1 MDVACIGLLVAD
13 IFGKPIDEIPEFNR
27 LVLFDTVEV
36 HTGGCAA
43 NTGRDLVKLGLKVGV
58 GGCVGKDLFG
68 RFMIDELTAAG
79 LDTAG
84 IVADS
89 TTNTAVTFALISSD
103 GRRRFITNLGGN
115 NVYSEKH
122 IDLSQYNG
130 ARVLHVAGTLLLASL
145 DGEPLSRVLSAA
157 KKDGFITSIDTVF
170 RNKTDCFELFR
181 PSFPYM
187 DIFIPSIEEAEKIT
201 GKTSV
206 HDIIHFFDPFK
217 IPIVGVK
224 LGEKGCYLKR
234 GEEEVFVPAF
244 DVEPVDVSGAGDAFF
259 AGFIYAY
266 LQGWDLEAMGKFGN
280 AVAACAIKAIGCTEG
295 VTGVEA
301 AMDVMN
307 HCPVKK
313 IMLE

>member
-13 IFGKPIDEIPEFNR
+13 VFGKPIDSIPDYNR
-27 LVLFDTVEV
+27 LVLFDTLEL

-68 RFMIDELTAAG
+68 RFMIDELTSAG
-79 LDTAG
+79 LDTRG
-84 IVADS
+84 IVEDT
-89 TTNTAVTFALISSD
+89 TTNTSVTFAMVSSD
-103 GRRRFITNLGGN
+103 GRRRFLTNLGGN

-122 IDLSQYNG
+122 IDLSLYKG
-130 ARVLHVAGTLLLASL
+130 ARVLHVAGVLLLASF
-145 DGEPLSRVLSAA
+145 DGEPLGRVLSSA
-157 KKDGFITSIDTVF
+157 KKNGFITSLDTVF
-170 RNKTDCFELFR
+170 RNKTDCFDLLR
-181 PSFPYM
+181 PAFPYL
-187 DIFIPSIEEAEKIT
+187 DIFIPSIEEAEKIS
-201 GKTSV
+201 GKTNV
-206 HDIIHFFDPFK
+206 REIIHFFNPFN

-234 GEEEVFVPAF
+234 SKEEIFVPSF

-266 LQGWDLEAMGKFGN
+266 LKGLDLETMGKYGN

-295 VTGVEA
+295 VTGIQA
-301 AMDVMN
+301 ALDVMKN
-307 HCPVKK
+307 CPMKK
-313 IMLE
+313 INL